1 MSGFSS
7 AHTEGRMEGY
17 RQSAAEVLE
26 AARALLRAH
35 PEYGGQA
42 LLKWLAE
49 RFELEEKKNVRPIQG
64 RE

>member
-1 MSGFSS
+1 MSEFSS
-7 AHTEGRMEGY
+7 TYVEGRDEGY
-17 RQSAAEVLE
+17 QAAVSNVLE

-42 LLKWLAE
+42 LLDKLAE
-49 RFELEEKKNVRPIQG
+49 RFELEEEKNVRPIQG